1 MKMLSVER
9 IENLRALGADAGTP
23 GSARAMPQATSTHAP
38 AKVAA
43 PVVTEPAPSSVIK
56 IGQLNKA
63 AHAGVVYANLSN
75 PSLRASGSELAPY
88 DWSIKPGMTA
98 KVEDKP
104 PLAEMLIEH
113 LKSLLVAS
121 AAAIQT
127 LQPVDP
133 KANLKAE
140 TTPVTD
146 LGSALSRSRYDSPSQ
161 VKKPANL

>member
-9 IENLRALGADAGTP
+9 IESLRAIGADAGTLA
-23 GSARAMPQATSTHAP
+23 SAHTMPQATPTHAP

-43 PVVTEPAPSSVIK
+43 PVVTEPSPSSVVK

-63 AHAGVVYANLSN
+63 AHAGVVYANMSDH
-75 PSLRASGSELAPY
+75 SLRASGSELAPY
-88 DWSIKPGMTA
+88 DWSINPSTTA

-104 PLAEMLIEH
+104 PLADLLIEH

-127 LQPVDP
+127 LQPVDQ

-140 TTPVTD
+140 KAPITD
-146 LGSALSRSRYDSPSQ
+146 LGSALSLSRYYSPSQ